1 MPIFTKSIQNVDY
14 SNPTEA
20 LRKMVGHI
28 RYIQEQLEYTLMN
41 LDSRN
46 VTEIDTDVT
55 NITDT
60 TGSTSIGS
68 YISLN
73 GNNGESFSAGKS
85 ANGTFEFTVK
95 GRNGLQT
102 MYLDS
107 SGGLI
112 ITKNTNISID
122 CGEW

>member
-14 SNPTEA
+14 SNPTQA
-20 LRKMVGHI
+20 LKQMANHI
-28 RYIQEQLEYTLMN
+28 RYIQEQLEYTLTN

-60 TGSTSIGS
+60 SGTTSIGS
-68 YISLN
+68 YIRLN
-73 GNNGESFSAGKS
+73 GKGGESFTAGKS
-85 ANGTFEFTVK
+85 AGGAFEFTVK
-95 GRNGLQT
+95 GSGGVQS

-107 SGGLI
+107 AGNLI
-112 ITKNTNISID
+112 ITKHTNISID
-122 CGEW
+122 CGQW